1 MSSTVIELNKVT
13 FGYHADRPVLQELDW
28 VVPAGARVGIVGA
41 NATGKSTLLHIC
53 MGLRR
58 VQSGDVVVYGQ
69 RRVTERDFREVRARM
84 GLLFQDSDNQLF
96 CPTVL
101 DDVAFGPLH
110 LGATPAAAQ
119 TAAREALKTVGLP
132 GYEERI
138 TSRLS
143 AGEKKCVALAT
154 NLAMQPDTLL
164 LDEPTSFLD
173 EPSRARLL
181 DVLARLSVTL
191 VMVSHDHEFMKALTT
206 TRYCLRDGRLVT
218 DG

>member
-1 MSSTVIELNKVT
+1 MSTAVIELNGIT
-13 FGYHADRPVLQELDW
+13 FGYGDDRPVLHDLNW
-28 VVPAGARVGIVGA
+28 TVPPGARVGVSGA

-58 VQSGDVVVYGQ
+58 AQSGSVKIYGKQ
-69 RRVTERDFREVRARM
+69 CLTERDFHEVRARM
-84 GLLFQDSDNQLF
+84 GLLFQDSDDQLF

-110 LGATPAAAQ
+110 LGATPTTAQAAAY
-119 TAAREALKTVGLP
+119 EALDQVGLA

-154 NLAMQPDTLL
+154 ILAMQPHTLL

-173 EPSRARLL
+173 EPSRERLL
-181 DVLARLSVTL
+181 NVLNQLQVTL
-191 VMVSHDHEFMKALTT
+191 IIVSHDRAFMDALTT
-206 TRYCLRDGRLVT
+206 RHYHLQDGQLAHH
-218 DG
+218 